1 MENQDQVQD
10 LLADLEINIQQAGSG
25 RRFANW
31 FIDGIV
37 FYGVFVGLA
46 MVVDITPL
54 FNSLYI
60 GVGIIDSIVNRLI
73 GSLIYGLF
81 MGLVEAIFKG
91 KTIGKLITQ
100 TRAVNEDGS
109 PITPKTAMLRGLSR
123 AVPFEVF
130 SALGSPTYPWH
141 DRWTHTYVIDERLSM
156 TR

>member
-1 MENQDQVQD
+1 MENQDQGQD
-10 LLADLEINIQQAGSG
+10 LLADLEVNIQQAGSG

-37 FYGVFVGLA
+37 FYLVIVVLVL
-46 MVVDITPL
+46 VVDITPL
-54 FNSLYI
+54 FSFMYL
-60 GVGIIDSIVNRLI
+60 GVGFLDSIINRLI
-73 GSLIYGLF
+73 GSLMYGLF

-91 KTIGKLITQ
+91 KTFGKLITQ

-109 PITPKTAMLRGLSR
+109 PITPKTAMLRGLCR

-156 TR
+156 TQ